1 MTIMITGGAGFIGS
15 HTCVEL
21 MRGGHAVVIY
31 DNLCNS
37 DREVLNRI
45 ERITGVRPAFVEGDI
60 RDQDRLAAVLSEYGC
75 EAVIHFAGLKSVAE
89 SVTAAAKYYDN
100 NVAGAL
106 RLVCAMQQA
115 GVRNLVFSSSATVYG
130 EPVTL
135 PLSESHRRSPFS
147 PYGRTKMA
155 VEDMLVDVALSAD
168 PLNVAILR
176 YFNPVGAHESGLMG
190 EDPQGDPNNLM
201 PFVSQVAVGRR
212 PFLNIF
218 GNDYPTPDGTC
229 IRDYVHVMDLAA
241 GHLRALEALDRANL
255 ITVNLGTGQG
265 SSVLELVHAFQK
277 ASGRKIPMEIA
288 ARRSGDVAQY
298 YASPELARTMLGWSA
313 ERSLA
318 DMCRDAW
325 KWQSGNPAGYRGA

>member
-1 MTIMITGGAGFIGS
+1 MTTMITGGAGFIGS

-21 MRGGHAVVIY
+21 IQGGYAVVIY

-60 RDQDRLAAVLSEYGC
+60 RDQDRLATVLSEYRC
-75 EAVIHFAGLKSVAE
+75 EAVLHFAGLKSVAE

-100 NVAGAL
+100 NVAGTL
-106 RLVCAMQQA
+106 RLVSAMQQA

-155 VEDMLVDVALSAD
+155 VEDMLVDVAMSAD

-176 YFNPVGAHESGLMG
+176 YFNPVRAHESGLMG

-201 PFVSQVAVGRR
+201 RF
-212 PFLNIF
+212 
-218 GNDYPTPDGTC
+218 
-229 IRDYVHVMDLAA
+229 A
-241 GHLRALEALDRANL
+241 G
-255 ITVNLGTGQG
+255 
-265 SSVLELVHAFQK
+265 
-277 ASGRKIPMEIA
+277 
-288 ARRSGDVAQY
+288 
-298 YASPELARTMLGWSA
+298 
-313 ERSLA
+313 
-318 DMCRDAW
+318 C
-325 KWQSGNPAGYRGA
+325 RGAPSFPEHIRK